1 MARNPKKWSVFDL
14 KVLIKT
20 MVISHE
26 HIIASLIDHKLQ
38 FTHAT
43 EIASRLKEPVEK
55 VEQSLEKLEK
65 DGWVVCENAS
75 GGDRKV
81 IKPTFESWEVY
92 GSFEII
98 YPEWDSPESLQI
110 KYASETEK
118 MIFCKQVTDCFY
130 RVLKERYGEK
140 FLEKNC

>member
-1 MARNPKKWSVFDL
+1 MVRNLKKRSVFDL
-14 KVLIKT
+14 KVLVKT

-26 HIIASLIDHKLQ
+26 HIIASLINHTLQ
-38 FTHAT
+38 FTHAS

-55 VEQSLEKLEK
+55 VKRALEKLEK

-81 IKPTFESWEVY
+81 KPTFESWEVY
-92 GSFEII
+92 GCFEII
-98 YPEWDSPESLQI
+98 YPKWDSPESLQV
-110 KYASETEK
+110 KYGSETGK
-118 MIFCKQVTDCFY
+118 VIFCKRVIDCFY